1 MTRRQSERQYQYQP
15 RTPKVLQ
22 APIIAA
28 LHLHEHLVCYDYL
41 HINVHAGLTVLVLT
55 SISSIEHCN
64 SFAASCVASQSH
76 EGATVEM
83 STLLAPSLDTLYS
96 DLTAARAR

>member
-1 MTRRQSERQYQYQP
+1 MR
-15 RTPKVLQ
+15 
-22 APIIAA
+22 I
-28 LHLHEHLVCYDYL
+28 H
-41 HINVHAGLTVLVLT
+41 VHAGLLAPVL
-55 SISSIEHCN
+55 IYSIEHC

-83 STLLAPSLDTLYS
+83 STLLATSLDTLYS

>member
-1 MTRRQSERQYQYQP
+1 MR
-15 RTPKVLQ
+15 
-22 APIIAA
+22 I
-28 LHLHEHLVCYDYL
+28 H
-41 HINVHAGLTVLVLT
+41 VHAEFTALVL
-55 SISSIEHCN
+55 IYGIEHC
-64 SFAASCVASQSH
+64 SFAASCIASQSH